1 MATCIKLPSLVSK
14 RKPPLQFPEF
24 EWADVSI
31 EEEVGS
37 GMFGSVNIV
46 KYKKEDRNVV
56 VKKMKSELMETKCCF
71 KKEAGL
77 SSSVNSWFDEQ

>member
-1 MATCIKLPSLVSK
+1 MASCIKLPSLVSK

-24 EWADVSI
+24 EWADVST
-31 EEEVGS
+31 EEEVES
-37 GMFGSVNIV
+37 GTFGSVYVV

-56 VKKMKSELMETKCCF
+56 AKKMKSKLMETKRCF

-77 SSSVNSWFDEQ
+77 PSSVNSWFDEQ